1 MIYYTNIVD
10 PTTSFRYITVF
21 ELSQNAENEKYLNV
35 KKWRESGLQKSK
47 TRENCYQRIES
58 AKKINEINKKVFKDP
73 LKLFQ
78 DSLKLFQD
86 PWQKHEEEI
95 PWQREYKVIA
105 YDKCDNQTK
114 VPNFYKVI
122 KRDGNKLYYELKK

>member
-35 KKWRESGLQKSK
+35 KKWRESGIQKLK

-58 AKKINEINKKVFKDP
+58 AKKINEIDKKVFKGL
-73 LKLFQ
+73 LKPFE
-78 DSLKLFQD
+78 D
-86 PWQKHEEEI
+86 PWQKHEEEV

-105 YDKCDNQTK
+105 HDKCDSLTK
-114 VPNFYKVI
+114 VPIFYKVI
-122 KRDGNKLYYELKK
+122 KMDGNKLYYELKK

>member
-35 KKWRESGLQKSK
+35 KKWKESGLQKSK

-58 AKKINEINKKVFKDP
+58 AKKINEINKKVFNPFKE
-73 LKLFQ
+73 
-78 DSLKLFQD
+78 
-86 PWQKHEEEI
+86 PWQKHEEEV

-105 YDKCDNQTK
+105 HDKCDNQTK
-114 VPNFYKVI
+114 APNFYKVI
-122 KRDGNKLYYELKK
+122 KMDGSKLYYELKR